1 MKRESEMEK
10 TLIDGLKAVERE
22 QLLKLARSLSLE
34 TKLPVMSPITHS
46 ERGGRLLLSFAQ
58 QRLWL
63 LAQMEGASEAY
74 HIPLGLSL
82 KGDLDRAALRRALD
96 RILARHE
103 ALRTTFAL
111 IDGEPVQRI
120 TAVEGSRFL
129 LIEHDLRFHNNAKTE
144 LDRLTELEASASFDL
159 EAGPLIRGRLIRI
172 SEDEHVLL
180 ITMHH
185 IVSDGWSMGPLIKE
199 LSTLYGAFL
208 RGEDDPLPDL
218 DIQYADYAVWQ
229 RQWIEG
235 AILKQ
240 QAAYWK
246 TALAGAP
253 VLLELPA
260 DHPRPPEQSY
270 SGAYA
275 ELVLDEKLTAGL
287 KDLSRRHGVTLFM
300 TLLAAWAA
308 LLARLSGQQDVI
320 IGTPVANRGRA
331 EIENLIGFFVN
342 TLVVRLDLSGSPS
355 VRELL
360 EQSKAQALAAQEHQD
375 IPFEQVVELAR
386 PVRSMA
392 YNPLFQVMFAWQNTA
407 QGTFELPGLDVESL
421 QSPHKVAKFDLTLDL
436 REAGNTISG
445 GIEYATALFEK
456 ATIERYMGYF
466 RTLLEAMVAGD
477 AQAVDRLP
485 MLSASERHRVL
496 YEWNDTKAAY
506 PSDKCVHELF
516 EEQAAR
522 SPNAVAVV
530 FGDAKLSYAELN
542 QRANQLAHTLRELG
556 VKPDARVAICA
567 DRSFEVIVAFL
578 AVLKA
583 GGAYLPLEPD
593 YPVERLRFMLEDSQ
607 PVALLTQSQFVG
619 LFSKIDRGL
628 PILQLDDAV
637 SQWTGQPESNP
648 SSAEV
653 GLNPLNLAYVIYT
666 SGSTGQPK
674 GVMVPHRAIN
684 RLVLNNG
691 YATIGPGDRVA
702 FAANPAF
709 DASTLEV
716 WAPLLNGG
724 CIVVIDQA
732 VLLEPV
738 RFGEVLRSQKICL
751 LWLTVGLFNQ
761 YADTLVKDF
770 ACLRYLMVGGD
781 ALNVGVIAR
790 VLQNGP
796 PQHLLNGY
804 GPTETTTFATTYEI
818 TAVREDARSIPIG
831 RPIANTQTYILNAL
845 KEPVPVGVPGELYI
859 GGAGVA
865 RGYLNRPE
873 LTAERFL
880 PDPFTPEP
888 EARMYR
894 TGDLARWLADG
905 TIEFLGR
912 NDFQVKIR
920 GFRIELGEIEAR
932 LAEHPA
938 VREAV
943 VVAREDTPGDKRLVA
958 YYTASPIGETE
969 KGMIGAEQL
978 RAHLSA
984 SLPEYMVPAAYVRL
998 ESLPLTPNGKLDRKA
1013 LPAPEADS
1021 YSTRG
1026 YEPPQGEV
1034 ETRLA
1039 AIWAEVLKLDR
1050 VGRHDNFFDLGGH
1063 SLIAVQVVT
1072 RLRQVLSRAVEM
1084 RDLFAHPELAEMAS
1098 ALESAAHVVLQPIT
1112 RAARKRQPLPLS
1124 LSVSAAPESDGHG
1137 IGSGGD
1143 GVTRN
1148 EL

>member
-1 MKRESEMEK
+1 MKRESEMGK

-229 RQWIEG
+229 RHWIEG
-235 AILKQ
+235 DILKQ

-253 VLLELPA
+253 VLLELPT

-287 KDLSRRHGVTLFM
+287 KDLSRRHDVTLFM

-308 LLARLSGQQDVI
+308 LLARLSGQQDVLV
-320 IGTPVANRGRA
+320 GTPTANRGRA
-331 EIENLIGFFVN
+331 EIEKLIGFFVN
-342 TLVVRLDLSGSPS
+342 TLVVRLDLSGSLTVS
-355 VRELL
+355 ELL
-360 EQSKAQALAAQEHQD
+360 EQAKAQALAAQQYQD

-392 YNPLFQVMFAWQNTA
+392 HNPLFQVMFAWQGSA
-407 QGTFELPGLDVESL
+407 QGRLELPGLDVQSL

-466 RTLLEAMVAGD
+466 RTLLEAMVADD
-477 AQAVDRLP
+477 AQAVDRLS
-485 MLSASERHRVL
+485 MLSDAERQQL
-496 YEWNDTKAAY
+496 LADWNNTVAEY
-506 PSDKCVHELF
+506 PKDVPLAQLV
-516 EEQAAR
+516 EEQVER
-522 SPNAVAVV
+522 TPDAVAVV
-530 FGDAKLSYAELN
+530 YGEQRLTYRDLN
-542 QRANQLAHTLRELG
+542 ARANQLAHELLKQG
-556 VKPDARVAICA
+556 AGPDQIVGLYVARST
-567 DRSFEVIVAFL
+567 DLIVALL
-578 AVLKA
+578 AIVKTGA
-583 GGAYLPLEPD
+583 AYLPLDPLF
-593 YPVERLRFMLEDSQ
+593 PAERLGYMLEDSG
-607 PVALLTQSQFVG
+607 ARLLVTQQS
-619 LFSKIDRGL
+619 LRREL
-628 PILQLDDAV
+628 PAFAGAIILLEDEDWQA
-637 SQWTGQPESNP
+637 NP
-648 SSAEV
+648 SD
-653 GLNPLNLAYVIYT
+653 NPAIVVRPEHLAYVIYT
-666 SGSTGQPK
+666 SGSTGKPK
-674 GVMVPHRAIN
+674 GVQVPRGALTN
-684 RLVLNNG
+684 LLWSMREWLQLNDLDRLLAVTTISFDIAAADVWLPLLVGAHTVVASHESAADGNALRDLLERHNITFLQ
-691 YATIGPGDRVA
+691 ATPVTWRLL
-702 FAANPAF
+702 F
-709 DASTLEV
+709 DAGWRGKPEL
-716 WAPLLNGG
+716 
-724 CIVVIDQA
+724 QA
-732 VLLEPV
+732 VCTGEAMPPEVAAQLVPV
-738 RFGEVLRSQKICL
+738 
-751 LWLTVGLFNQ
+751 
-761 YADTLVKDF
+761 VK
-770 ACLRYLMVGGD
+770 
-781 ALNVGVIAR
+781 R
-790 VLQNGP
+790 VWNL
-796 PQHLLNGY
+796 Y
-804 GPTETTTFATTYEI
+804 GPTETTIWSTGYLVT
-818 TAVREDARSIPIG
+818 DAQKPILIG
-831 RPIANTQTYILNAL
+831 RPVANTQCYILDGQGQ
-845 KEPVPVGVPGELYI
+845 PVPIGVTGELYI
-859 GGAGVA
+859 GGDGLA

-873 LTAERFL
+873 LTAEKFVA
-880 PDPFTPEP
+880 DPFRGG

-894 TGDLARWLADG
+894 TGDLARYRADG
-905 TIEFLGR
+905 NIECLGR
-912 NDFQVKIR
+912 VDHQVKIR
-920 GFRIELGEIEAR
+920 GYRIELGEIEAV
-932 LAEHPA
+932 LKGQPEIKQ
-938 VREAV
+938 AV
-943 VVAREDTPGDKRLVA
+943 VIVREDTPGDKRLVA

-1026 YEPPQGEV
+1026 YEPPQGEM
-1034 ETRLA
+1034 EMELA
-1039 AIWAEVLKLDR
+1039 AIWARVLKLDR

-1084 RDLFAHPELAEMAS
+1084 QDLFAHPELAEMAS